1 MNLLHLSSEKGLR
14 GGEQQLLLLAGQTK
28 PGIAEWYGVP
38 DGSGLFKTLPAEVR
52 KLPVKCR
59 GMFDLASIMRI
70 RNLLG
75 TKNIDL
81 VHAHSNRAHKTAV
94 AARFGGRQRLI
105 VSRRN
110 AFKCRGGLVYRPVD
124 QFITISKAGYQALRD
139 GGIAGDRIEII
150 HDAVDEAAMSAAL
163 PDRLGFG
170 EDTTLILCVAAFTA
184 EKDHATLLKTW
195 ELAHRRAAN
204 AQLVLAGDGPG
215 LAAARRRAADL
226 PRVTFLGWRD
236 DVAALIKGADIVTLA
251 SREEGL
257 GSSLCAAQW
266 AGKPVVATTAGGIVE
281 AVADRTTGLLSP
293 PGDAEA
299 LAENLIALTED
310 TAMRRD
316 LGKAAAKRARGLF
329 SLETFVARHIELYNR
344 LAGA

>member
-14 GGEQQLLLLAGQTK
+14 GGEQQLLLLAGQTW

-38 DGSGLFKTLPAEVR
+38 PASGLFKALPAETK

-59 GMFDLASIMRI
+59 GMLDVASIMRI

-75 TKNIDL
+75 TENIDL

-94 AARFGGRQRLI
+94 AARFGGRQRLV

-150 HDAVDEAAMSAAL
+150 HDAVDETAMSAAL

-184 EKDHATLLKTW
+184 EKDHATLLKAW
-195 ELAHRRAAN
+195 EQVHKAAASAH
-204 AQLVLAGDGPG
+204 LVLAGDGPG
-215 LAAARRRAADL
+215 LAAMRRQAADL

-266 AGKPVVATTAGGIVE
+266 AGKPVAATTAGGIVE
-281 AVADRTTGLLSP
+281 AVADKVTGLLSP

-299 LAENLIALTED
+299 LARNLTALACD
-310 TAMRRD
+310 AAMRRD
-316 LGKAAAKRARGLF
+316 LGEAAAKRARGLF
-329 SLETFVARHIELYNR
+329 SLETFHARHLEIYRR

>member
-14 GGEQQLLLLAGQTK
+14 GGEQQVLLLAGRTK

-38 DGSGLFKTLPAEVR
+38 PASGLFEALPAEAR

-59 GMFDLASIMRI
+59 GMLDVASIMRI
-70 RNLLG
+70 RKLLG
-75 TKNIDL
+75 AETID
-81 VHAHSNRAHKTAV
+81 VIHAHSNRAHKTAV
-94 AARFGGRQRLI
+94 TARLGGRQRMV

-110 AFKCRGGLVYRPVD
+110 AFACRGGPVYRAVD

-150 HDAVDEAAMSAAL
+150 HDAVDEAALEAAQ

-184 EKDHATLLKTW
+184 EKDHATLLKAWDLT
-195 ELAHRRAAN
+195 HTIAAN
-204 AQLVLAGDGPG
+204 AHLVLAGDGPG
-215 LAAARRRAADL
+215 LAAMRRQAAGL

-236 DVAALIKGADIVTLA
+236 DVAALIKGADIITLA

-266 AGKPVVATTAGGIVE
+266 AGKPVAATAAGGIVE
-281 AVADRTTGLLSP
+281 AVEDAKTGLLSP
-293 PGDAEA
+293 PGDAERLAHNLVA
-299 LAENLIALTED
+299 LVGDA
-310 TAMRRD
+310 AMRQD
-316 LGKAAAKRARGLF
+316 LGEAAAKRARGMF
-329 SLETFVARHIELYNR
+329 SLETFHARHLEIYRR

>member
-14 GGEQQLLLLAGQTK
+14 GGEQQLMLLAGQTK

-38 DGSGLFKTLPAEVR
+38 GKSGLFRSLPAEAK

-59 GMFDLASIMRI
+59 GMLDVASIMRI

-75 TKNIDL
+75 AENIDL

-94 AARFGGRQRLI
+94 AATLGGRQRLI

-110 AFKCRGGLVYRPVD
+110 AFRCRGGLVYRAAD

-139 GGIAGDRIEII
+139 GGVAGNRIEII
-150 HDAVDEAAMSAAL
+150 HDAVDEAALAAAL
-163 PDRLGFG
+163 PERLGFG
-170 EDTTLILCVAAFTA
+170 DDTTLILCVAAFTS
-184 EKDHATLLKTW
+184 EKDHDTLLTAW
-195 ELAHRRAAN
+195 DLVHRRAAN
-204 AQLVLAGDGPG
+204 AHLVLAGDGPG
-215 LAAARRRAADL
+215 LAAMRRQSAGL
-226 PRVTFLGWRD
+226 PRMTFLGWRD

-266 AGKPVVATTAGGIVE
+266 AGRPVAATAAGGIVE
-281 AVADRTTGLLSP
+281 AVADKATGLLSP

-299 LAENLIALTED
+299 LAKNLIALSGD
-310 TAMRRD
+310 AAMRRD
-316 LGKAAAKRARGLF
+316 YGEAAARRARQMF
-329 SLETFVARHIELYNR
+329 SLETFHARHIEIYRR

>member
-38 DGSGLFKTLPAEVR
+38 GRSGLFNALPADARILPVTCRGLLDVASIIRIR
-52 KLPVKCR
+52 KLLR
-59 GMFDLASIMRI
+59 TEA
-70 RNLLG
+70 
-75 TKNIDL
+75 IDL
-81 VHAHSNRAHKTAV
+81 VHTHSNRAHKTAV
-94 AARFGGRQRLI
+94 AAKSGRRQRLI

-110 AFKCRGGLVYRPVD
+110 AFNCRGGLVYRAVD
-124 QFITISKAGYQALRD
+124 QFITVSKAGYQALRD

-150 HDAVDEAAMSAAL
+150 HDAVDETALTAAL
-163 PDRLGFG
+163 PQRLGFG

-184 EKDHATLLKTW
+184 EKDHATLLKAW
-195 ELAHRRAAN
+195 ELAHRTATHAH
-204 AQLVLAGDGPG
+204 LVLAGDGPG
-215 LAAARRRAADL
+215 LAAMRRQAAGL

-236 DVAALIKGADIVTLA
+236 DVPSLIKGADIVALA

-266 AGKPVVATTAGGIVE
+266 AGKPVAATAAGGIVE
-281 AVADRTTGLLSP
+281 AVGDTTTGLLSP

-299 LAENLIALTED
+299 LARNLIALTED
-310 TAMRRD
+310 IAMRQN
-316 LGKAAAKRARGLF
+316 LGEAAARRARGLF
-329 SLETFVARHIELYNR
+329 SLETFRARHMEVYNR
-344 LAGA
+344 LAGV

>member
-14 GGEQQLLLLAGQTK
+14 GGEQQLLLLARETR

-38 DGSGLFKTLPAEVR
+38 PASGLFKALPAEAR

-70 RNLLG
+70 RSLLD

-94 AARFGGRQRLI
+94 AAKLGGRQRLI

-110 AFKCRGGLVYRPVD
+110 AFECRGGPAYHAVD
-124 QFITISKAGYQALRD
+124 QFITISKAGYRALRD

-163 PDRLGFG
+163 PDRLGFD
-170 EDTTLILCVAAFTA
+170 EDTTLILCIAAFTT
-184 EKDHATLLKTW
+184 EKDHVTLLKAW
-195 ELAHRRAAN
+195 KKVHEAAASAH
-204 AQLVLAGDGPG
+204 LVLAGDGPG
-215 LAAARRRAADL
+215 LAAMRRQAADL

-266 AGKPVVATTAGGIVE
+266 AGKPVVATAAGGIVE
-281 AVADRTTGLLSP
+281 AVADKATGLLSP
-293 PGDAEA
+293 PGDAER
-299 LAENLIALTED
+299 LAQNLIALSRD

-316 LGKAAAKRARGLF
+316 LGEAAARRARGLF
-329 SLETFVARHIELYNR
+329 SLETFHARHLEIYNR